1 MVRAVRRP
9 SGVVNGGVRPSLHT
23 ALLTR
28 FRVKGARVRFRAC
41 VQEHPR
47 PKTSGTGRS
56 ATTRGKGTEKTA
68 DGQTFRRYRRVWA
81 HFFGL
86 KCIFAG
92 KIHFWAKRGRG
103 KTLRPPPPW
112 FASLLA
118 ADVCGDVADGLRGV
132 LGFLAPHAQ
141 LLPIHSVLCPA
152 QDPDGLVRVEDLL
165 VGVCLP
171 QSVEA

>member
-92 KIHFWAKRGRG
+92 KIHFWAKKEGGGR
-103 KTLRPPPPW
+103 R
-112 FASLLA
+112 
-118 ADVCGDVADGLRGV
+118 CV
-132 LGFLAPHAQ
+132 L
-141 LLPIHSVLCPA
+141 LLPGSPHFWLLTYAVMLRMGFEGFSASSHLMRSLSQSIPSF
-152 QDPDGLVRVEDLL
+152 VRRRILTASS
-165 VGVCLP
+165 GSNTCL
-171 QSVEA
+171 SGYVSLNR